1 MDAAIPAADALVAQ
15 VRDVPERQR
24 YELAVGAAV
33 AFIDY
38 RKSAGAVAMVH
49 AEVPPQ
55 LGGRGIGTAL
65 VRGAL
70 RLARAEQR
78 TVQPLCSF
86 VAAVMRRHPE
96 PGA

>member
-1 MDAAIPAADALVAQ
+1 MDAANAAADALIAQ

-38 RKSAGAVAMVH
+38 RKTAGSVAMVH

-55 LGGRGIGTAL
+55 IGGRGIGTAL

-78 TVQPLCSF
+78 MVQPLCPF
-86 VAAVMRRHPE
+86 VAVVMKRHPE